1 MRCAMHGTQEPQ
13 DEEHPVCPVTICRT
27 IAGTIEVGICGLP
40 LED

>member
-1 MRCAMHGTQEPQ
+1 MRCAMRGTPEPE
-13 DEEHPVCPVTICRT
+13 DEEHLVCPVTIRRT